1 MSRSWTVLELLRWT
15 SEHFASKGIE
25 TARLDAECL
34 LAHALGT
41 TRLKLYV
48 EFEKPVL
55 EEERARF
62 RELVRRRAA
71 ERVPVSQLLGEKEFW
86 SLPFQVTPDVLTPRP
101 DTETLVEAALALA
114 PETEAPLRI
123 LDLGTGSGAIA
134 LSLATERPKAHVV
147 AIDTSEAALQIAA
160 QNADRL
166 RLSDRVRFAAGDLFE
181 PVRGEEFDLVVSNP
195 PYLARAEAAGLPP
208 ELAHEPEAALFA
220 GDDGF
225 AVLAPL
231 VDQVGEV
238 LAPGGAFAVEA
249 GSEQVEA
256 VAERCRRVGLEA
268 VEVRRDLA
276 RQPRV
281 VVARRGES

>member
-1 MSRSWTVLELLRWT
+1 MRS
-15 SEHFASKGIE
+15 F
-25 TARLDAECL
+25 C
-34 LAHALGT
+34 
-41 TRLKLYV
+41 
-48 EFEKPVL
+48 
-55 EEERARF
+55 
-62 RELVRRRAA
+62 
-71 ERVPVSQLLGEKEFW
+71 
-86 SLPFQVTPDVLTPRP
+86 
-101 DTETLVEAALALA
+101 
-114 PETEAPLRI
+114 
-123 LDLGTGSGAIA
+123 
-134 LSLATERPKAHVV
+134 
-147 AIDTSEAALQIAA
+147 
-160 QNADRL
+160 
-166 RLSDRVRFAAGDLFE
+166 DRVRFAAGDLFE